1 MQRLR
6 KNRSFLLELSKNP
19 NLISKAS
26 VAELTCVVEILQ
38 NLSNI
43 PFTHKEKKSV
53 CKHLPTIREIAKCTR
68 ERKARAHLNQH
79 GSGFLAAV
87 IPAALALIS
96 LAQSR

>member
-1 MQRLR
+1 MRRLH
-6 KNRSFLLELSKNP
+6 KNRSFLLELSKSP
-19 NLISKAS
+19 KLISKAS
-26 VAELTCVVEILQ
+26 LAELTCIIEILR

-43 PFTHKEKKSV
+43 PFTHKEKKII

-68 ERKARAHLNQH
+68 ERKARVHLNQH
-79 GSGFLAAV
+79 GTGFLAAI